1 MHPSLSI
8 LCLFLLLSSVTCQ
21 TTRCGSSWTDAN
33 NKCGTSCSS
42 DSGCSNGQRC
52 YTSLK
57 ACSTP
62 PTGTSS
68 SVRCGANWAA
78 ANSGCGKVCRTN
90 ADCTSGQFCFASLS
104 ACSGGRPPPVVTP
117 DPPTS
122 NNGGCGYRVTHDQLQ
137 RIMGR
142 QGQDLSRFVNPLN
155 SALSRYAMDC
165 PNRITA
171 FLAQV
176 RHETASLTI
185 FFQPRDNGAG
195 SLHMIPQN
203 WGHVCRRVPEIRN
216 MFAQRF
222 SNCGNC
228 ECTAQMVSD
237 PMGAMATRA
246 AKEIFAD
253 PVAALFSG
261 AWWFAEG
268 AKIPEIFGWKGCG
281 DLRLDAD
288 RGLGAP
294 GGSDCR
300 HSGYHQITCC
310 VFWTIGGEAGLG
322 QRIVYYNLARSVIGT
337 GARAISGSGN
347 TFSDTGA
354 EGVSLSS
361 AMIAGIVGGCVGL
374 VIIVV
379 VIIILVV
386 SNRKIPPTEEKV

>member
-1 MHPSLSI
+1 
-8 LCLFLLLSSVTCQ
+8 
-21 TTRCGSSWTDAN
+21 
-33 NKCGTSCSS
+33 
-42 DSGCSNGQRC
+42 
-52 YTSLK
+52 
-57 ACSTP
+57 
-62 PTGTSS
+62 
-68 SVRCGANWAA
+68 
-78 ANSGCGKVCRTN
+78 
-90 ADCTSGQFCFASLS
+90 LS
-104 ACSGGRPPPVVTP
+104 ACSGGNPP
-117 DPPTS
+117 DPPPTS
-122 NNGGCGYRVTHDQLQ
+122 NGGCGYRVTHDQLQ

-142 QGQDLSRFVNPLN
+142 QGQDLSQFVAPLN

-203 WGHVCRRVPEIRN
+203 WAHVCRGVPEIRT

-222 SNCGNC
+222 ANCGNC
-228 ECTAQMVSD
+228 ECTAQMVSN

-246 AKEIFAD
+246 AKEIFAE
-253 PVAALFSG
+253 PFAALLSG

-268 AKIPEIFGWKGCG
+268 AKTPEIFGWKGCG

-310 VFWTIGGEAGLG
+310 VFWTLGGEAGLG
-322 QRIVYYNLARSVIGT
+322 QRIAYYDLARSVIGT

-347 TFSDTGA
+347 TFSGTA

-361 AMIAGIVGGCVGL
+361 AMIAGIVGGCVAL
-374 VIIVV
+374 VVIVV

-386 SNRKIPPTEEKV
+386 SNRKPTEEKV